1 MAPHEPKAADKLLQ
15 RPLYVFDLPEELL
28 YTLQLRIQSSTATTE
43 EAGEASPT
51 LTEGQTNGSHDDSPK
66 ASLSCALCNLY
77 FSDLQEQRSHVRS
90 DLHGYNLK
98 QKLRGKKAVG
108 ENEFERLVGEL
119 DESLSGSDDTS
130 SEDEDGTEDGS
141 RPRDTTLNALLKRQA
156 KLTDGDADDA
166 PVRRKKDSGKPPLLW
181 FTSSKLPSNTRL
193 GFYRAVFTNTEQAN
207 EGSLVQTIQQKQLAP
222 KPPPKQLPKPKPSA
236 TAADDEEED
245 GGVPLPTTIT
255 TLPTPTPSQ
264 SQGPHYFLCMI
275 GGGHFAAM
283 LVSLT
288 PKPSKKSGIEDRSAT
303 VLAHKTFHRYTTR
316 RKQGGSQSSNDN
328 SKGNAHS
335 AGAGIRR
342 YNETAL
348 IADVRALLAE
358 WRAWIDSAE
367 LLFVRATGSTN
378 RRTLFGPY
386 EEQVLSLKDE
396 RLRGFPFST
405 RRATQSE
412 LMKGFVELTRVKVS
426 VVDEEAEARRAE
438 EARVA
443 ERRKEDAAQG
453 KLDASTAA
461 KKASKPSKA
470 EEEAAVHTTQLQA
483 LIRRS
488 KAPALLT
495 YLQAEHLSPDFL
507 FHPAEQNHHAP
518 TPLHLAAASN
528 SAACVLALLT
538 KSEADPAI
546 KNGEGKTAFDIAGD
560 RNTRDTFRL
569 ARNLLGEARWPW
581 PSTCIPTPLSQ
592 TEFDARSLREKEEK
606 AAEEAAEKSRR
617 KAEEERIRK
626 EDQGK
631 QGAEDERKFGKG
643 NVLPK
648 PVLTAEEKRQQ
659 EGRGMTEEMRMR
671 LEREKRARAAEERI
685 KRMTGQK

>member
-1 MAPHEPKAADKLLQ
+1 MAQLQPKAADKLLQ
-15 RPLYVFDLPEELL
+15 RPLYVFDLPEGLL
-28 YTLQLRIQSSTATTE
+28 YTLQLRVQSIVGSAE
-43 EAGEASPT
+43 EAEVPT
-51 LTEGQTNGSHDDSPK
+51 PTPTEGQTNGSHDDPTK
-66 ASLSCALCNLY
+66 ASLSCALCSLTFTN
-77 FSDLQEQRSHVRS
+77 LQEQRSHVRS

-119 DESLSGSDDTS
+119 NESLSGSDDTS
-130 SEDEDGTEDGS
+130 SEDEDGAEDGS
-141 RPRDTTLNALLKRQA
+141 RPKDTTLNALLKRQA

-181 FTSSKLPSNTRL
+181 FTCSKLPSNTRL

-222 KPPPKQLPKPKPSA
+222 KSPPKQPPKPNPSA
-236 TAADDEEED
+236 TVADDEED

-255 TLPTPTPSQ
+255 TLSTPTPSQ

-288 PKPSKKSGIEDRSAT
+288 PKSSKQSGIEDRSAT

-426 VVDEEAEARRAE
+426 VVDEEAEARRIE
-438 EARVA
+438 EAKA
-443 ERRKEDAAQG
+443 AAARRKDAAQN

-461 KKASKPSKA
+461 KKANKPLKQD
-470 EEEAAVHTTQLQA
+470 EEAAVHTTQLQA

-495 YLQAEHLSPDFL
+495 YLQANNLSPGFL
-507 FHPAEQNHHAP
+507 FHPPEQNHHAP

-528 SAACVLALLT
+528 SGACVLALLT

-569 ARNLLGEARWPW
+569 ARNLLGEARWDW
-581 PSTCIPTPLSQ
+581 PSTSIPTPLSQ

-631 QGAEDERKFGKG
+631 QGAENERKFGKG
-643 NVLPK
+643 NVLSK
-648 PVLTAEEKRQQ
+648 PVLTAEQKRQL